1 MIICVSYKMPAASLL
16 PWEYLLQLGLTR
28 DTQEREFWEME
39 FSMAK
44 LTDYRA
50 TTGPKKIIVNYW
62 QKH

>member
-1 MIICVSYKMPAASLL
+1 MPAASLL

-28 DTQEREFWEME
+28 DTHEREFWEME